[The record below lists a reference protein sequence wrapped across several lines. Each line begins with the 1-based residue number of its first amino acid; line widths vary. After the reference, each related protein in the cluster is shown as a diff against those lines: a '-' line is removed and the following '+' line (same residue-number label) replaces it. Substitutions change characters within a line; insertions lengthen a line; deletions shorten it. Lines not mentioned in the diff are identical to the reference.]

1 MSWLCWL
8 LSEDPVA
15 CYPTGPSCSS
25 IQDHHPFHLI
35 LVSSHFVLMMDDAN
49 GFRLI
54 HQRHDFQYVHYVVH
68 GRESSAM
75 IIWPHDPVA
84 VVVLCDVAVA
94 VVGMILLSLASFFLV
109 LRVHVSPK
117 CFWIYFFFKLW
128 ETKRKKNWKVK
139 KPTEQ

>member
-1 MSWLCWL
+1 
-8 LSEDPVA
+8 
-15 CYPTGPSCSS
+15 
-25 IQDHHPFHLI
+25 
-35 LVSSHFVLMMDDAN
+35 MMDDAN

-68 GRESSAM
+68 GRESSAL

-109 LRVHVSPK
+109 LRAHVSPK
-117 CFWIYFFFKLW
+117 CLNLFFSNCEKNKKQKKIENSFKTKYKSQNQQSNKFQVSDTKVW
-128 ETKRKKNWKVK
+128 DDYSFVVETERKNKN
-139 KPTEQ
+139 